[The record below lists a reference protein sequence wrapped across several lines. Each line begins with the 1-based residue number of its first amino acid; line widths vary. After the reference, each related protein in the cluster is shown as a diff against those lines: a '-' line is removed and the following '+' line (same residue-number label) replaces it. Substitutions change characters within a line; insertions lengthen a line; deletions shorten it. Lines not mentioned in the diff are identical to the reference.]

1 MREEEEEEI
10 LIVSTSRNSSSG
22 KARKN
27 VTWKEKVKHRT
38 IRD

>member
-1 MREEEEEEI
+1 MREEEEET